1 MIELLAHN
9 LAPIMFLSLIFF
21 LLMGYPVAFSLA
33 ANGLAFFVLA
43 VTLSP
48 FSDTITLDWPQ
59 LGTLPG
65 RRRAALAVAMGAPQ
79 LGVVGI
85 LRRAG
90 PSVVLAHGTTL

>member
-48 FSDTITLDWPQ
+48 FPTPSPWI
-59 LGTLPG
+59 G
-65 RRRAALAVAMGAPQ
+65 RCSARCRGAC
-79 LGVVGI
+79 LM
-85 LRRAG
+85 
-90 PSVVLAHGTTL
+90 